1 MPIQV
6 SIRLRSTLI
15 YFDTRKRART
25 DKILSAGFSE
35 APTSVEEQLRH
46 FEFLATRLSLRL
58 TRANKSREPKYAR
71 REYSRSR
78 TLPSTNTRA
87 GHKPDHT
94 IRFPRRGKRQG
105 ADWIATRKTT

>member
-1 MPIQV
+1 MP
-6 SIRLRSTLI
+6 
-15 YFDTRKRART
+15 ART

-46 FEFLATRLSLRL
+46 FEFLATRLSSRL

-94 IRFPRRGKRQG
+94 IPSTRQTTRRRLDCDQENDVIYPRV
-105 ADWIATRKTT
+105 